1 MKNIIFLRVVSFL
14 LLLLKRVGFEYK
26 KRRKKKGE
34 HEIRAD
40 IRAGIKYKNSASRK
54 TQSFSWRKKHEA
66 LNLSYMPSSSI
77 TLEIYV
83 YVHIYIYLFFFLE
96 RIDG

>member
-34 HEIRAD
+34 HE